1 MSIGMNVRRL
11 RQDKGYTQGDLAKY
25 AGIRLGHVSKIERN
39 ETDPK
44 LSTITKIMDA
54 LGCSADALFFDE
66 AEKSTDSALTMMIER
81 TQNLPKEHKDA
92 ISKVVE
98 AFCISNGLDEIFRDG
113 KRFALLRDKTPKVT
127 DGLKN

>member
-11 RQDKGYTQGDLAKY
+11 RQDKGFTQGDLATA
-25 AGIRLGHVSKIERN
+25 AGIRLGHVSKIERD

-66 AEKSTDSALTMMIER
+66 KEKSTDSALTMMIER

-92 ISKVVE
+92 IGKVVE
-98 AFCISNGLDEIFRDG
+98 AFCIANGLDEIFRDG
-113 KRFALLRDKTPKVT
+113 KRFALLKGGTPRIT
-127 DGLKN
+127 DNL

>member
-11 RQDKGYTQGDLAKY
+11 RQDKGYTQGDLAKH
-25 AGIRLGHVSKIERN
+25 AGIRLAHVSKVERD

-54 LGCSADALFFDE
+54 LGCSADSLFLDV
-66 AEKSTDSALTMMIER
+66 KHLDSDSALTMMIER
-81 TQNLPKEHKDA
+81 TQNLPQEHKDA

-98 AFCISNGLDEIFRDG
+98 AFCIANGLDEIFKDG
-113 KRFALLRDKTPKVT
+113 KRFALLRDKTPRVT
-127 DGLKN
+127 DNL